1 MASGNHNKMVKK
13 LRRMAKNKKNKDYQD
28 QIYYAI
34 GNIYLA
40 NRDTARCI
48 GAYETGAKE
57 STQNGIAKAMVL
69 LRLGEIYWD
78 KEDYINAQRCYAELV
93 GILDKENEAYKEAER
108 RSGILTELEPH
119 LSAIKLQDSLQ
130 WLAKLPEN
138 ERNEAIDKV
147 IEALKKQE
155 KEEARKAMQAE
166 MAANMPKTPTA
177 TPTLPTGNRGA
188 QAGDFRTNRH
198 VVFL

>member
-1 MASGNHNKMVKK
+1 
-13 LRRMAKNKKNKDYQD
+13 
-28 QIYYAI
+28 
-34 GNIYLA
+34 
-40 NRDTARCI
+40 
-48 GAYETGAKE
+48 
-57 STQNGIAKAMVL
+57 MVL

-188 QAGDFRTNRH
+188 QAGASGQTGTWYFYNPSVVAQGKRQFQRTWGKRPLEDNWRRSH
-198 VVFL
+198 KNEDRTEDSENMTTAKRATA

>member
-1 MASGNHNKMVKK
+1 MGQLYHETGNRAEAYKALRRVIRANPPYELSFNARILQTEAMASGNHNKMVKR

-69 LRLGEIYWD
+69 LRLVEIYWD

-93 GILDKENEAYKEAER
+93 GILDKESEAYKEAGTPLR
-108 RSGILTELEPH
+108 YPDRTGTH

-130 WLAKLPEN
+130 WFGQ
-138 ERNEAIDKV
+138 V
-147 IEALKKQE
+147 
-155 KEEARKAMQAE
+155 ARK
-166 MAANMPKTPTA
+166 
-177 TPTLPTGNRGA
+177 
-188 QAGDFRTNRH
+188 RT
-198 VVFL
+198 